1 MLCHFECFYC
11 FRLLRQPEHVMTFL
25 PSEMGTSGSLGGQP
39 QLVVR
44 SRFSPKSFEGI
55 LQRCISKY
63 IIVIYYFHWVTCL
76 VIIIEAGHL
85 SLLIETKW
93 MFINIKICTE
103 KFQVS
108 YDLKYLPMQAIPSN
122 FGNSKQ
128 FGNWVGVF

>member
-1 MLCHFECFYC
+1 
-11 FRLLRQPEHVMTFL
+11 MTFL
-25 PSEMGTSGSLGGQP
+25 PSEMGTSGSLGGQQ

-44 SRFSPKSFEGI
+44 GRFAPKSFEGI

-93 MFINIKICTE
+93 MFMIIKICKE
-103 KFQVS
+103 KF
-108 YDLKYLPMQAIPSN
+108 
-122 FGNSKQ
+122 
-128 FGNWVGVF
+128 